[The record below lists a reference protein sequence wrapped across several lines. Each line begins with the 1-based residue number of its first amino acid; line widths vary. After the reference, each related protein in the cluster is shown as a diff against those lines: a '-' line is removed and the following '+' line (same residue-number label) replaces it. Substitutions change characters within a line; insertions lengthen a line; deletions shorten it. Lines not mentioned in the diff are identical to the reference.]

1 MTSFVKLK
9 SLPLVFFLVTLAVV
23 YGGPWTL
30 FSWLSMGAVLYALV
44 FLLQL
49 WTFARLYVQSLYQPQ
64 SFVAEN
70 WKNIIGGTWLV
81 MYVISLAMRMIGTS
95 AESELW
101 MYVQLISTYV
111 TFQGLW
117 LILPLYRG
125 WGPQSDRECY
135 IALGIALI
143 AFFISDCA
151 PYFVEEVHRG
161 LGFIVSA
168 AVSAVV
174 GFVAFL
180 VFFDVIS
187 GVTVGTRNDF
197 PFKKDKK

>member
-1 MTSFVKLK
+1 MISFAKLK
-9 SLPLVFFLVTLAVV
+9 SLPLVLFLVTLAVV

-70 WKNIIGGTWLV
+70 WKNIIGGTWFV
-81 MYVISLAMRMIGTS
+81 MYGISLAMRMIGSS

-101 MYVQLISTYV
+101 MYVQLISTYA

-125 WGPQSDRECY
+125 WGPQTDKECY
-135 IALGIALI
+135 IALGVGLL
-143 AFFISDCA
+143 AFFISSCA
-151 PYFVEEVHRG
+151 PYFVEEANRG
-161 LGFIVSA
+161 LGFVVA
-168 AVSAVV
+168 AAGAAVV